1 MLMFI
6 YYGLPLET
14 LMSNQA
20 TLQNFIDQT
29 LTNPAGKTARWAHST
44 VLKASCLQQQ
54 VNRPAPRSWWIKQK
68 RKTSNWMWI
77 SLFGS
82 SWIPPRMNKA
92 IICNI
97 RHSSSFPPRAFFSP
111 NGAVIQLRSS
121 SPISVA
127 AAVIRR
133 GTLMKQSY
141 FPPTVTEPQDQL
153 LCSSTAEVT
162 PPSSALWCFCFGFL
176 VTNDMFFYLFILFFF
191 FKSTLLWFI
200 ICSSQTGPLNPATGL
215 WRAFPR

>member
-1 MLMFI
+1 
-6 YYGLPLET
+6 
-14 LMSNQA
+14 
-20 TLQNFIDQT
+20 
-29 LTNPAGKTARWAHST
+29 
-44 VLKASCLQQQ
+44 
-54 VNRPAPRSWWIKQK
+54 
-68 RKTSNWMWI
+68 MWI

-92 IICNI
+92 IICHI
-97 RHSSSFPPRAFFSP
+97 RHSSSFPPRAFFFP
-111 NGAVIQLRSS
+111 NGAVVQLRSS

-162 PPSSALWCFCFGFL
+162 PPSSALWCVVFFL
-176 VTNDMFFYLFILFFF
+176 GHKWNVLLFIYLFVHSFF
-191 FKSTLLWFI
+191 FKINPVIVHLHKDY
-200 ICSSQTGPLNPATGL
+200 CSSQTGPLIQLQVCGVLSHIKGPVYQL
-215 WRAFPR
+215 FSDL